1 MLGMTLK
8 HKYSG
13 ITGTVDAVNVMA
25 DGTAIARIDDHWF
38 EAAELGPVDD
48 A

>member
-1 MLGMTLK
+1 MLHMTLTHK
-8 HKYSG
+8 HSG

-25 DGTAIARIDDHWF
+25 DGTAIVRIEDHWF
-38 EAAELGPVDD
+38 EASEMGPCE